1 MDDTVFIL
9 HARVCQV
16 LGHARRLEILDALRD
31 QEKSAGEI
39 AAILGIGKANLSQHL
54 AIMRERGIVTASR
67 DGLKVYYRVANP
79 KVIQACDLM
88 RQVLLEQLAAKGA
101 LAQHINTEEGGI
113 SHE

>member
-1 MDDTVFIL
+1 MDDTIFVL
-9 HARVCQV
+9 HAKVCQV
-16 LGHARRLEILDALRD
+16 LGHPKRLEILNALRN
-31 QEKSAGEI
+31 QEKSAGDL

-54 AIMRERGIVTASR
+54 AIMRERGIVMAR
-67 DGLKVYYRVANP
+67 REGLNVYYQVANP

-101 LAQHINTEEGGI
+101 LAQQINAKEGGS